1 MINQPKYDRLICSCS
16 VGYCSYMI
24 ALIAVGLLGMAGMAT
39 PCEDSSLY
47 VVLSPILALSL
58 LVTYVFA
65 VVVWL

>member
-1 MINQPKYDRLICSCS
+1 
-16 VGYCSYMI
+16 MI